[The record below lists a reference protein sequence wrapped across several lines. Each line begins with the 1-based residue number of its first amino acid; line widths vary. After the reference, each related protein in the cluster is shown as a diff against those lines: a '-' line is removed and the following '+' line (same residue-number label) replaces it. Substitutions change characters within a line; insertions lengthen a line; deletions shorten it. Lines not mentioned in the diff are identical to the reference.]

1 MISNPPFDYIV
12 HTACPYHFNIQDP
25 VKDFLDPSIKGTTGL
40 LKSVQA
46 HAPAVKRIVIT
57 SSSAAMVNPGSHAK
71 VYDETVW
78 AQVTWD
84 EAMDPRNTYR
94 ASKVRNPRLR
104 RYQVMRTNTCP
115 GLR

>member
-25 VKDFLDPSIKGTTGL
+25 VKDFLDPSIKGTIGL
-40 LKSVQA
+40 LKSAQA

-57 SSSAAMVNPGSHAK
+57 SSSAAMVNPGRHAK

-94 ASKVRNPRLR
+94 ASKVRNLRLR
-104 RYQVMRTNTCP
+104 CYKS
-115 GLR
+115 